1 VIDKI
6 KKTVKMQNGGGIRA
20 LPLPPSSPN
29 VPAVYNREPL
39 FSLKGL
45 QQRYAGLPGY
55 IRKPA
60 SAAGRFIF
68 PKNPYVRGLMY
79 GVPAFQAAGGVE
91 GIKQKLNP
99 SMETIIERSRRNN
112 LGTRTTTLEE
122 LGISPM
128 MDAQQKL
135 ATDITE
141 AANQSVPLIP
151 GTDVL
156 SGSVIEKI
164 EENTGITLPPDGGNI
179 VKQADA
185 KDTGV
190 PLEFGF
196 ADKIREEGPKLGV
209 GSDFDKDLDERYLV
223 DEPER
228 DTGLEAIRQQNI
240 LDQAPPPGPGGGVD
254 ASQDDFVIDIDEE
267 TADEELQNRDN
278 QNTKA
283 NQIYYDNFFKDIIQS
298 GRSAEALLLDQ
309 QVKDIMGPD
318 SKRSKNLLLL
328 QLASNLISGR
338 TDQPGFKGFLDVL
351 GQAGNKTIPLALAL
365 EEQRREDER
374 ELKKALINAKGKT
387 NLSKMGKIEGIGVF
401 VDDKGEKRKG
411 PLKYSESGIPFI
423 TVFDPNGKNPRDINV
438 DGRLIETM
446 KFPDPKQ
453 KQNILNEIKMFSRA
467 LQGSREILDTAT
479 RIPSDIGA
487 VGTVKRGFLRAKDII
502 DQVSGN
508 LNYDDVR
515 ADLGLIQSQLVSNIN
530 ENKSTY
536 TEKEFEDVQKAVQ
549 GLFETTDDIMKEAAS
564 NDNALA
570 RQAKIRSIQLFTS
583 YALANILKNK
593 DRLAVQDIKRAEQIT
608 DAFGILKSP
617 TDIIYAYKELSDQ
630 LEEALADKIAFA
642 DSIGISDAT
651 IDKLRFETEGDSAK
665 RERIDKTLD
674 DILDS
679 NLEGYGG
686 LDDLIKLLQFDKL
699 PIVGPAETP

>member
-1 VIDKI
+1 
-6 KKTVKMQNGGGIRA
+6 MSEGGIRS
-20 LPLPPSSPN
+20 LPMPPSSPN
-29 VPAVYNREPL
+29 VPAVYNQAPL

-60 SAAGRFIF
+60 SAIGGFIF
-68 PKNPYVRGLMY
+68 PRSPYIRAAMY
-79 GVPAFQAAGGVE
+79 GIPAFQAAGGLE
-91 GIKQKLNP
+91 GIKEKLNP
-99 SMETIIERSRRNN
+99 TVDTIIERSKRNN
-112 LGTRTTTLEE
+112 SSGVKTVTLEE

-128 MDAQQKL
+128 MDAQEKL
-135 ATDITE
+135 GSDLTA
-141 AANQSVPLIP
+141 AANESVPLIP
-151 GTDVL
+151 GSDVL
-156 SGSVIEKI
+156 SDSVINKI
-164 EENTGITLPPDGGNI
+164 KDDSGITLPPDGANI
-179 VKQADA
+179 VRQADA
-185 KDTGV
+185 NDGFVLPNVIEEKET
-190 PLEFGF
+190 LET
-196 ADKIREEGPKLGV
+196 
-209 GSDFDKDLDERYLV
+209 V
-223 DEPER
+223 DEKVSDPQFDEG
-228 DTGLEAIRQQNI
+228 DSLS
-240 LDQAPPPGPGGGVD
+240 P
-254 ASQDDFVIDIDEE
+254 VIDIDEE
-267 TADEELQNRDN
+267 EVDKEYTNRDD
-278 QNTKA
+278 QNKKA
-283 NQIYYDNFFKDIIQS
+283 SQIYYDNIFQEVIKS
-298 GRSAEALLLDQ
+298 GRSAEALMLDQ
-309 QVKDIMGPD
+309 QVKDIMGPE

-374 ELKKALINAKGKT
+374 ELKKALINARGKT

-401 VDDKGEKRKG
+401 MDENGEKRKG
-411 PLKYSESGIPFI
+411 PLKYSEQGIPYV

-438 DGRLIETM
+438 DGKLIETM
-446 KFPDPKQ
+446 QFPDPKQ
-453 KQNILNEIKMFSRA
+453 KQNVLNEIKMFSRA
-467 LQGSREILDTAT
+467 LKGSREILDTAT

-487 VGTVKRGFLRAKDII
+487 VGTVKRTFLRAKDII

-515 ADLGLIQSQLVSNIN
+515 ADLGLLQSQIVSNIN
-530 ENKSTY
+530 ENRSTY
-536 TEKEFEDVQKAVQ
+536 TEDEFDEVQKEIQ
-549 GLFETTDDIMKEAAS
+549 KLFSTTDNIMKEAGS
-564 NDNALA
+564 EDNALA

-608 DAFGILKSP
+608 DAFGLLKSP

-651 IDKLRFETEGDSAK
+651 IDKLRFETEGDAKK

-674 DILDS
+674 DILDAE
-679 NLEGYGG
+679 LQGYGG
-686 LDDLIKLLQFDKL
+686 IEDILKLLKFDNI
-699 PIVGPAETP
+699 PIIGPTEIP

>member
-1 VIDKI
+1 MIDKI

-55 IRKPA
+55 VRKPA

-68 PKNPYVRGLMY
+68 PKNPYVRAAMY

-91 GIKQKLNP
+91 GIKQRLNP

-190 PLEFGF
+190 STEKYGDMMFNFEDSFRELKQEGRAFP
-196 ADKIREEGPKLGV
+196 DK
-209 GSDFDKDLDERYLV
+209 
-223 DEPER
+223 EPER
-228 DTGLEAIRQQNI
+228 DTGLEEIRQQNI
-240 LDQAPPPGPGGGVD
+240 LDQASPPGPGGGVD

-283 NQIYYDNFFKDIIQS
+283 NQIYYDNIFKDIIQS

-387 NLSKMGKIEGIGVF
+387 NISKMGKIEGIGVF
-401 VDDKGEKRKG
+401 VDKNGEKRKG
-411 PLKYSESGIPFI
+411 PLKYSEEGIPYV

-438 DGRLIETM
+438 YGRLEETM

-453 KQNILNEIKMFSRA
+453 KQDILNEIKMFSRA

-479 RIPSDIGA
+479 RMPSDIGA
-487 VGTVKRGFLRAKDII
+487 VGTVKRTFLRAKDII
-502 DQVSGN
+502 NQVTGK

-515 ADLGLIQSQLVSNIN
+515 ADLGLVQSQLISNIN
-530 ENKSTY
+530 ANRSTY
-536 TEKEFEDVQKAVQ
+536 TEDEFEDVQKAVQ
-549 GLFETTDDIMKEAAS
+549 GLFENTDNIMKEAGS
-564 NDNALA
+564 DDNALA

-651 IDKLRFETEGDSAK
+651 IDKLRFETEGDAAK

-674 DILDS
+674 NILDS

-699 PIVGPAETP
+699 PIIGPKDVP

>member
-1 VIDKI
+1 MIDKL
-6 KKTVKMQNGGGIRA
+6 KKPKSFDNGGITR
-20 LPLPPSSPN
+20 LPMPPSSPN
-29 VPAVYNREPL
+29 VPAVYNQAPL
-39 FSLKGL
+39 FSVKGL

-55 IRKPA
+55 VRKPA
-60 SAAGRFIF
+60 SFIGRTIF
-68 PKNPYVRGLMY
+68 PKNPYIRAAMY
-79 GVPAFQAAGGVE
+79 GIPAFQASGGIE
-91 GIKQKLNP
+91 GIKEKLNP
-99 SMETIIERSRRNN
+99 TLETIIERSKRNN
-112 LGTRTTTLEE
+112 SSGVKTVTLEE

-128 MDAQQKL
+128 MDAQEKL
-135 ATDITE
+135 GSDLTA
-141 AANQSVPLIP
+141 AANESVPLIP
-151 GTDVL
+151 GSDVL
-156 SGSVIEKI
+156 SDSVINKI
-164 EENTGITLPPDGGNI
+164 KDNSGITLPPDGANI
-179 VKQADA
+179 VRQADA
-185 KDTGV
+185 NDGFVLPNVIEEKET
-190 PLEFGF
+190 LET
-196 ADKIREEGPKLGV
+196 
-209 GSDFDKDLDERYLV
+209 V
-223 DEPER
+223 DEKVSDPQFDEG
-228 DTGLEAIRQQNI
+228 DSLS
-240 LDQAPPPGPGGGVD
+240 P
-254 ASQDDFVIDIDEE
+254 VIDIDEE
-267 TADEELQNRDN
+267 EVDKEYTNRDD
-278 QNTKA
+278 QNKKA
-283 NQIYYDNFFKDIIQS
+283 SQIYYDNIFQEVIKS
-298 GRSAEALLLDQ
+298 GRSAEALMLDQ
-309 QVKDIMGPD
+309 QVKDIMGPE

-374 ELKKALINAKGKT
+374 ELKKALINARGKT

-401 VDDKGEKRKG
+401 MDENGEKRKG
-411 PLKYSESGIPFI
+411 PLKYSEQGIPYV

-438 DGRLIETM
+438 DGKLIETM

-467 LQGSREILDTAT
+467 LKGSREILDTAT

-487 VGTVKRGFLRAKDII
+487 VGTVKRTFLRAKDII

-515 ADLGLIQSQLVSNIN
+515 ADLGLLQSQLVSNIN
-530 ENKSTY
+530 ENRSTY
-536 TEKEFEDVQKAVQ
+536 TEDEFEEVQKAVQ
-549 GLFETTDDIMKEAAS
+549 NLFSTTDNIMKEAGS
-564 NDNALA
+564 EDNALA

-608 DAFGILKSP
+608 DAFGLLKSP

-651 IDKLRFETEGDSAK
+651 IDKLRFETEGDAAK

-674 DILDS
+674 DILDAE
-679 NLEGYGG
+679 LQGYGG
-686 LDDLIKLLQFDKL
+686 IEDILKLLKFDDL
-699 PIVGPAETP
+699 PIIGDYVPEPTEIN

>member
-1 VIDKI
+1 
-6 KKTVKMQNGGGIRA
+6 MSEGGIRS
-20 LPLPPSSPN
+20 LPMPPSSPN
-29 VPAVYNREPL
+29 VPAVYNQAPL

-60 SAAGRFIF
+60 SAIGGFIF
-68 PKNPYVRGLMY
+68 PRNPYVRAAMY
-79 GVPAFQAAGGVE
+79 GIPAFQAAGGLE
-91 GIKQKLNP
+91 GIKEKLNP
-99 SMETIIERSRRNN
+99 TVDTIIERSKRNN
-112 LGTRTTTLEE
+112 SSGVKTVTLEE

-128 MDAQQKL
+128 MDAQEKL
-135 ATDITE
+135 GSDLTA
-141 AANQSVPLIP
+141 AANESVPLIP
-151 GTDVL
+151 GSDVL
-156 SGSVIEKI
+156 SDSVINKI
-164 EENTGITLPPDGGNI
+164 KDDSGITLPPDGANI
-179 VKQADA
+179 VRQADA
-185 KDTGV
+185 NDGFVLPNVIEEKET
-190 PLEFGF
+190 LET
-196 ADKIREEGPKLGV
+196 
-209 GSDFDKDLDERYLV
+209 V
-223 DEPER
+223 DEKVSDPQFDEG
-228 DTGLEAIRQQNI
+228 DSLS
-240 LDQAPPPGPGGGVD
+240 P
-254 ASQDDFVIDIDEE
+254 VIDIDEE
-267 TADEELQNRDN
+267 EVDKEYTNRDD
-278 QNTKA
+278 QNKKA
-283 NQIYYDNFFKDIIQS
+283 SQIYYDNIFQEVIKS
-298 GRSAEALLLDQ
+298 GRSAEALMLDQ
-309 QVKDIMGPD
+309 QVKDIMGPE

-374 ELKKALINAKGKT
+374 ELKKALINARGKT

-401 VDDKGEKRKG
+401 MDENGEKRKG
-411 PLKYSESGIPFI
+411 PLKYSEQGIPYV

-438 DGRLIETM
+438 DGKLIETM
-446 KFPDPKQ
+446 QFPDPKQ
-453 KQNILNEIKMFSRA
+453 KQNVLNEIKMFSRA
-467 LQGSREILDTAT
+467 LKGSREILDTAT

-487 VGTVKRGFLRAKDII
+487 VGTVKRTFLRAKDII

-515 ADLGLIQSQLVSNIN
+515 ADLGLLQSQIVSNIN
-530 ENKSTY
+530 ENRSTY
-536 TEKEFEDVQKAVQ
+536 TEDEFDEVQKEIQ
-549 GLFETTDDIMKEAAS
+549 KLFSTTDNIMKEAGS
-564 NDNALA
+564 EDNALA

-608 DAFGILKSP
+608 DAFGLLKSP

-651 IDKLRFETEGDSAK
+651 IDKLRFETEGDAKK

-674 DILDS
+674 DILDAE
-679 NLEGYGG
+679 LQGYGG
-686 LDDLIKLLQFDKL
+686 IEDILKLLKFDNI
-699 PIVGPAETP
+699 PIIGPTEIP

>member
-1 VIDKI
+1 MIDRL
-6 KKTVKMQNGGGIRA
+6 KKPVKLQDGGIGR
-20 LPLPPSSPN
+20 LPMPPSSPN

-39 FSLKGL
+39 FSVKGL

-60 SAAGRFIF
+60 TAVGRFVF
-68 PKNPYVRGLMY
+68 PRNPYVRALMY
-79 GVPAFQAAGGVE
+79 GTTAYQAAGGIE
-91 GIKQKLNP
+91 GIKEKLNP
-99 SMETIIERSRRNN
+99 TIETIIERSKRNN
-112 LGTRTTTLEE
+112 ATGLNTVTLEE

-128 MDAQQKL
+128 MDAQERL
-135 ATDITE
+135 GEDITQ
-141 AANQSVPLIP
+141 AANESVPLIP
-151 GTDVL
+151 GSNVL
-156 SGSVIEKI
+156 SGSVIDKI
-164 EENTGITLPPDGGNI
+164 EENTGIKLPPDGANI
-179 VKQADA
+179 VRQADA
-185 KDTGV
+185 ND
-190 PLEFGF
+190 GF
-196 ADKIREEGPKLGV
+196 VLPKTIEEKETIETVDKKASDPQFDEGDSLSP
-209 GSDFDKDLDERYLV
+209 
-223 DEPER
+223 
-228 DTGLEAIRQQNI
+228 
-240 LDQAPPPGPGGGVD
+240 
-254 ASQDDFVIDIDEE
+254 VIDIDEE
-267 TADEELQNRDN
+267 DADKEYVNRDN

-283 NQIYYDNFFKDIIQS
+283 NQIYYDTLFKDIIQS
-298 GRSAEALLLDQ
+298 GRSAEALVLDQ
-309 QVKDIMGPD
+309 QVKDIMGPE

-374 ELKKALINAKGKT
+374 ELKKALINARGKT

-401 VDDKGEKRKG
+401 MDENGEKRKG
-411 PLKYSESGIPFI
+411 PLKYSEQGIPYV

-438 DGRLIETM
+438 DGKLIETM

-467 LQGSREILDTAT
+467 LKGSREILDTAT

-487 VGTVKRGFLRAKDII
+487 VGTVKRTFLRAKDII

-515 ADLGLIQSQLVSNIN
+515 ADLGLLQSQLVSNIN
-530 ENKSTY
+530 ENRSTY
-536 TEKEFEDVQKAVQ
+536 TEDEFEEVQKAVQ
-549 GLFETTDDIMKEAAS
+549 NLFSTTDNIMKEAGS
-564 NDNALA
+564 EDNALA

-593 DRLAVQDIKRAEQIT
+593 DRLAVQDIKRAEEIT
-608 DAFGILKSP
+608 NAFGLLKSP

-651 IDKLRFETEGDSAK
+651 IDKLRFETEGDAAK

-674 DILDS
+674 DILDAE
-679 NLEGYGG
+679 LQGYGG
-686 LDDLIKLLQFDKL
+686 IEDILKLLKFDDL
-699 PIVGPAETP
+699 PIIGDYVPEPTEIN